1 MRFEITYGALFGA
14 ITLAWLLIR
23 MVCCVRTRRVEIR
36 RELTLLLVYI
46 CIVVVARFTFFPFS
60 RVNGMIQ
67 PLVFDFE
74 TAVPPRL
81 NVVPF
86 INLFDYE
93 SRRELLLNLIGNT
106 LMFLPLGVIWP
117 IAFRRLHTHKDV
129 LLSGF
134 ATSLC
139 IEILQLPFYDRVSDI
154 DDLLLNTLGFAAGY
168 CILLLARRI
177 KAVYCD
183 RFKQKRS
190 I

>member
-1 MRFEITYGALFGA
+1 MRFEITYGALFVS

-23 MVCCVRTRRVEIR
+23 MVCCVRARRVDIR

-46 CIVVVARFTFFPFS
+46 SLVVVARFTFFPFS

-67 PLVFDFE
+67 PLVFDLE

-81 NVVPF
+81 NVVPLV
-86 INLFDYE
+86 NLFDYE

-106 LMFLPLGVIWP
+106 LMFLPLGMVWP

-168 CILLLARRI
+168 GILLLARRI
-177 KAVYCD
+177 KAVHCD

-190 I
+190 E